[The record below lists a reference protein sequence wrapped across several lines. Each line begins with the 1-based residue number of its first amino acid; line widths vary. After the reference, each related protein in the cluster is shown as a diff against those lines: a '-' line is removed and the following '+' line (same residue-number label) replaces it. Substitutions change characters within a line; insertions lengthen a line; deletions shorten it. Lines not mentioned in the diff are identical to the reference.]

1 MERRTPCELTS
12 AGVSF
17 AKTSVSFCR
26 RGSAGQP
33 AQEEATI
40 ETLLQGLRQA
50 VYLIMSFN
58 PQVLEIAG
66 LSLRVSGT
74 ALAISVLLGVPL
86 GAVLGLRR
94 FMGWSFLR
102 LLLYT
107 GMGLPPVVVGL
118 FVYVLLSRSG
128 PLGSLNAAVIPR
140 LFTPAAMITAQTLII
155 FPIVTGFTMAALL
168 GVDPML
174 RQQLLSLGATPW
186 QATLTLLVEARAG
199 IAAAVA
205 AGLGRAL
212 AEVGAVMMVGG
223 NIAGETRVLTTAIV
237 LETSKGNFDMA
248 IALGI
253 ILLAMALVINFVIL
267 QLEERF
273 IRPL

>member
-1 MERRTPCELTS
+1 MRRRRFLFAGDS
-12 AGVSF
+12 A
-17 AKTSVSFCR
+17 
-26 RGSAGQP
+26 AGQP
-33 AQEEATI
+33 AQEEAAI
-40 ETLLQGLRQA
+40 DTLLQGLRQA
-50 VYLIMSFN
+50 VHLILSLD
-58 PQVLEIAG
+58 PEVLEIAG

-86 GAVLGLRR
+86 GAALGLRR
-94 FMGWSFLR
+94 FTGWSFLR
-102 LLLYT
+102 LMLYT

-118 FVYVLLSRSG
+118 FVYILLSRNG
-128 PLGSLNAAVIPR
+128 PLGALNAALIPR

-168 GVDPML
+168 GVDPLL
-174 RQQLLSLGATPW
+174 RQQLFSLGATPW

-237 LETSKGNFDMA
+237 LETSKGNFDVA
-248 IALGI
+248 IALGL

-273 IRPL
+273 FRPL

>member
-1 MERRTPCELTS
+1 MRRRRFLF
-12 AGVSF
+12 AGGN
-17 AKTSVSFCR
+17 A
-26 RGSAGQP
+26 AGQP

-50 VYLIMSFN
+50 VHLIISFN

-86 GAVLGLRR
+86 GAALGLRR
-94 FMGWSFLR
+94 FPGWSFLR
-102 LLLYT
+102 LMLYT

-128 PLGSLNAAVIPR
+128 PLGSLNAAIIPR

-186 QATLTLLVEARAG
+186 QATFTLLVEARAG
-199 IAAAVA
+199 IVAAVA

-212 AEVGAVMMVGG
+212 AEVGAVMIVGG

>member
-1 MERRTPCELTS
+1 M
-12 AGVSF
+12 
-17 AKTSVSFCR
+17 
-26 RGSAGQP
+26 
-33 AQEEATI
+33 
-40 ETLLQGLRQA
+40 
-50 VYLIMSFN
+50 
-58 PQVLEIAG
+58 LEIAG

-86 GAVLGLRR
+86 GAALGLRR
-94 FMGWSFLR
+94 FPGWSFLR
-102 LLLYT
+102 LMLYT

-128 PLGSLNAAVIPR
+128 PLGSLNAVIIPR
-140 LFTPAAMITAQTLII
+140 LFTPAAMITAQALII

-186 QATLTLLVEARAG
+186 QVTLTLLVEARAG

-212 AEVGAVMMVGG
+212 AEVGAVMIVGG